1 MYLLVCSKQSGEKM
15 TVQEIYNLDHPDNT
29 GITPDKFEN
38 SVIVS
43 DLLVSSVEKQ
53 IGKREVHCINPQ
65 TKEQFWEYVDRPL
78 TQDEEILQ
86 LKQDKQTLQ
95 LAITDLYEQLL
106 ALTQSNTGKDVGQ

>member
-1 MYLLVCSKQSGEKM
+1 MYLLVGSKQSEEKL

-29 GITPDKFEN
+29 GITPDSFEN

-43 DLLVSSVEKQ
+43 DLLVPSAEKQ

-86 LKQDKQTLQ
+86 LKQDKQMLQ

-106 ALTQSNTGKDVGQ
+106 ALAQSNTGKDVE